1 MLKSKTFWLHVLV
14 FLALTAWSWRQWPD
28 PLIDFGRELYVPWQ
42 LTTGKVLYRDI
53 ASLFGP
59 VSPYINALWFT
70 LFGTSLT
77 TLIVCNLAILAATI
91 AGLHY
96 LVASACDR
104 FTATAATMVTL
115 MVFGFSQYVEVG
127 NYNFIA
133 PYSHEATHSIAL
145 AVAVIA
151 SLSHGI
157 RVNRRWPFAV
167 AGLAF
172 GLLLLTKVET
182 SVAMVVAVGTGFGGC
197 LMLGAEARRTVK
209 HGLALFLGILA
220 LPPFLFVL
228 YFSWYFPIPT
238 AVRMIGS
245 SWTIALTT
253 DVVRNDFYIRGMG
266 LDDPIN
272 NSLMMLKMFV
282 GFLMF
287 VALAGAADRFG
298 PTSWPASRWVAVG
311 LRAARLGVL
320 VLGFVYVP
328 WFEFPRALPLIAVS
342 AFVALV
348 WLFVKRRHDR
358 EAAGQILPLLM
369 WSSFAVVLL
378 AKMFLY
384 SRVYHYAF
392 YLALPARILV
402 IIVLAWLLPELLK
415 GDGARGLTFR
425 AIVQLVLASGVA
437 AHLAIS
443 NGVYRSKNLSV
454 GSGADRFLA
463 FDSAERWHGASVREA
478 VSRIER
484 SMPKDATIAVVPE
497 GVMINYLTRRENP
510 TPFVTLMPPEI
521 LAFGEHNIREAMEQ
535 SPPDYVLRVFRAV
548 SEYGVPN
555 FGTDSRYGREIMEW
569 VSSRY
574 ETIDV
579 IGGRGLR
586 ESPQGIEILRRRVP
600 GPPRADRVHM
610 ARPDDR
616 PAGLEAP

>member
-14 FLALTAWSWRQWPD
+14 FLALTVWSWRKSPD

-91 AGLHY
+91 AGLYY
-96 LVASACDR
+96 LIASACDR

-127 NYNFIA
+127 NYNFIT

-145 AVAVIA
+145 AIVVIL

-157 RVNRRWPFAV
+157 RVNRGWPFAV

-172 GLLLLTKVET
+172 GLLLLTKIET
-182 SVAMVVAVGTGFGGC
+182 SVAMVVAVGAGFGGC
-197 LMLGAEARRTVK
+197 LMLGAEARRTASN
-209 HGLALFLGILA
+209 GLGLFLGMCA
-220 LPPFLFVL
+220 LPPLLFVL
-228 YFSWYFPIPT
+228 YFSRYVPIPT
-238 AVRMIGS
+238 AMSAIGT
-245 SWTIALTT
+245 SWTVALNT
-253 DVVRNDFYIRGMG
+253 DVVRNPFYIRGMG
-266 LDDPIN
+266 LDDPVN
-272 NSLMMLKMFV
+272 NSLAMLKMFV

-298 PTSWPASRWVAVG
+298 PTSWPASRWAAAG

-320 VLGFVYVP
+320 VLGFMFIP
-328 WFEFPRALPLIAVS
+328 WFEFPKALPPIAAS
-342 AFVALV
+342 ACIGLV

-378 AKMFLY
+378 AKMFLFA
-384 SRVYHYAF
+384 RLYHYGF
-392 YLALPARILV
+392 YLALPATVLV
-402 IIVLAWLLPELLK
+402 IIVLAWLLPDLLK
-415 GDGARGLTFR
+415 GDGAQGRTFR

-443 NGVYRSKNLSV
+443 NAVYRSKNLSI

-463 FDSAERWHGASVREA
+463 SDSAEEWHGAAVREA
-478 VSRIER
+478 ISRIEQ
-484 SMPKDATIAVVPE
+484 SMPKEATIAVIPE

-510 TPFVTLMPPEI
+510 TPFVTLVPPEI
-521 LAFGEHNIREAMEQ
+521 LAFGEDHIREAMEK
-535 SPPDYVLRVFRAV
+535 SPPDYVLRVFRDV
-548 SEYGVPN
+548 REYGVPD
-555 FGTDSRYGREIMEW
+555 FGADSRYGREIMEW
-569 VSSRY
+569 VRSRY
-574 ETIDV
+574 DTVDV
-579 IGGRGLR
+579 MGGRDLR
-586 ESPQGIEILRRRVP
+586 ESPQRIEILRRRVP
-600 GPPRADRVHM
+600 GRHSGRSSAHGPTPR
-610 ARPDDR
+610 
-616 PAGLEAP
+616 